1 MPAYDYLIVGAG
13 YAGCVLAERLASQ
26 RDKKVLLIDRRS
38 HIGGNAFDSLN
49 EYGIRIHHYGPH
61 LFHTNSEKV
70 VSYLSQFTEWHPYE
84 HRVRS
89 LVNGVLVP
97 MPINRN
103 TVNQLLGHSFVTD
116 AEVEKF
122 YEREREATR
131 EIRNSED
138 FVVSKVGR
146 KLYELLYR
154 GYTRKHWGREP
165 SLLSPSVCGRL
176 PVRTNTDDRYFD
188 DRFQAMP
195 LHGYTAMFTTMVS
208 HKNIHLEVR
217 TPFLDVPQNIFDR
230 MIFTGPIDEF
240 FGNCFG
246 ALAYRSLRFEFET
259 HEKEFVQP
267 VAQINYPNDFDYTRT
282 TEFKHITG
290 QKNLRTTVAKE
301 YALDEGEPYYPIPQ
315 AEYLELYQRYAAE
328 AAKLSTV
335 FFVGRL
341 ATYQYYNMD
350 QVVAQ
355 ALTLFER
362 LAQIS

>member
-1 MPAYDYLIVGAG
+1 MKYDYLIVGAG

-38 HIGGNAFDSLN
+38 HTGGNAYDSLN
-49 EYGIRIHHYGPH
+49 DHGIRIHHYGPH

-70 VSYLSQFTEWHPYE
+70 VSYLSQFTEWHPYQ

-89 LVNGVLVP
+89 LVNGLLVP
-97 MPINRN
+97 MPINRS
-103 TVNQLLGHSFVTD
+103 TVNQLLGQLFQTEK
-116 AEVEKF
+116 EVEQFFEHEK
-122 YEREREATR
+122 ETIA

-146 KLYELLYR
+146 RLYELLYR

-176 PVRTNTDDRYFD
+176 PVRTNMDDCYFD

-195 LHGYTAMFTTMVS
+195 LQGYAAMFSAMVS
-208 HKNIHLEVR
+208 RKNIHIELKTQFV
-217 TPFLDVPQNIFDR
+217 DVPQNIFDR
-230 MIFTGPIDEF
+230 LIFTGPIDEF
-240 FGNCFG
+240 FGHSFG

-259 HEKEFVQP
+259 HDKEFVQP

-290 QKNLRTTVAKE
+290 QRNPKTTIAKE
-301 YALDEGEPYYPIPQ
+301 YSLDEGEPYYPIPQ
-315 AEYLELYQRYAAE
+315 KEYLELYQRYLSE
-328 AAKLSTV
+328 AQKLSTV

-355 ALTLFER
+355 ALTLFEK
-362 LAQIS
+362 LAHIS